1 MLTPFLQILA
11 GLVMLF
17 FGGETLVRGA
27 VAFAHKCGMSALS
40 IGLTIVAFATSAPE
54 LAVSISAALDGA
66 SEIAVGNVVGSNIAN
81 IGLILAISAL
91 IKPIVVEAKV
101 LKVDASIMLGC
112 VALICLFLR
121 DGFISLVEGLLLTA
135 GIVGYVVFT
144 LWDARRH
151 PDPTEDDLDVTGAS
165 MAKPLYY
172 DALIFLVGLAVLIA
186 GGKILVLGAISIA
199 EQLNISQ
206 AVIGLT
212 IVAIGTSLPELATS
226 VIAAMRGYGS
236 MAIGNIIGSNIFN
249 TLGILGV
256 TAMIRPLDAGAID
269 WPDLGTMAFI
279 SLAMVLFLSTRNLLD
294 RKEGGML
301 LVIYFGYTAWL
312 AMG

>member
-1 MLTPFLQILA
+1 MLIPVLQMTA

-54 LAVSISAALDGA
+54 LAVSVSAALDGA
-66 SEIAVGNVVGSNIAN
+66 SAIAVGNVVGSNIAN

-91 IKPIVVEAKV
+91 IQPMMVENKV

-112 VALICLFLR
+112 VALMCVMLL
-121 DGFISLVEGLLLTA
+121 DSYISRTEGVFLTA
-135 GIVGYVVFT
+135 GIAGYVLFT
-144 LWDARRH
+144 LWDARQH
-151 PDPTEDDLDVTGAS
+151 PEPSNEDIDVTGAS
-165 MAKPLYY
+165 MAKPLYV
-172 DALIFLVGLAVLIA
+172 DILLFLSGLAVLIG
-186 GGKILVLGAISIA
+186 GGKILVLGAITIA

-212 IVAIGTSLPELATS
+212 IIAVGTSLPELATS
-226 VIAAMRGYGS
+226 VIAALRGYSS

-256 TAMIRPLDAGAID
+256 TSLVQPLDAGAIG
-269 WPDLGTMAFI
+269 WADLGTMALI
-279 SLAMVLFLSTRNLLD
+279 SVAMMLFLVTRNLLD
-294 RKEGGML
+294 RKEGAL
-301 LVIYFGYTAWL
+301 LLLAYTAYTAWL
-312 AMG
+312 AVG